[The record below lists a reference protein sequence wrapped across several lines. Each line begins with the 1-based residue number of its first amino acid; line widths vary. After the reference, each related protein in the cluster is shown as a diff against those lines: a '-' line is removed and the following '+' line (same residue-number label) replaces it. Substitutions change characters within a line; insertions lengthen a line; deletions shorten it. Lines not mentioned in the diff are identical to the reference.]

1 MPLNL
6 IKKYPELLDL
16 SGAEDDNL
24 RSLRGVF
31 RRDVEDNINFRFREE
46 RIYPLKSSGIIDMDR
61 LFDHLTHKTSE
72 QEGVKHRNIFDKAR
86 SERLHWLRT
95 HIEDKVVP
103 DEVEVFTLIERA
115 KGKDTTRTYL
125 WNRAKRYVVVL
136 EHQRNG
142 GYYLLTA
149 YYLSE
154 EWGEDNM
161 QKKLKRSRKTL
172 S

>member
-6 IKKYPELLDL
+6 TKKYPELLDL
-16 SGAEDDNL
+16 SGAEEDSL
-24 RSLRGVF
+24 RSLRSVF
-31 RRDVEDNINFRFREE
+31 RRDIEDNTSFLFRKE
-46 RIYPLKSSGIIDMDR
+46 RILPLKSSGIIDMDR

-95 HIEDKVVP
+95 HIEERVS
-103 DEVEVFTLIERA
+103 DEVEVFTLVERN
-115 KGKDTTRTYL
+115 KGKDAVKTYL
-125 WNRAKRYVVVL
+125 WNRGKRYVVVL
-136 EHQRNG
+136 EHQRHG

-154 EWGEDNM
+154 EWGEQTI
-161 QKKLKRSRKTL
+161 QKKFERSKKTL
-172 S
+172 P